1 MPTAV
6 TQQSRLSAYKRP
18 SSRPSGALQRLA
30 LAMRLRLRLP
40 GRAKL
45 KPPSIA
51 NSTQTPR
58 KYSVFPDVLWT
69 SMCALRDSADAF
81 PPLKSAVGGVLALW
95 DIAERAQHAKSE
107 TRDIA
112 LRTKA
117 ILDLIA
123 DAVPDGSD
131 IPPPML
137 QSIERFTVTL
147 DEIRCSMEDI
157 ALSGVFSR
165 AGHLKRNDD
174 KIRDIKAQLDE
185 AYRDFLTASVLRSEV
200 HQTKTQSYIL
210 KVSAETKTVLFYSRF
225 AVFLASP

>member
-1 MPTAV
+1 
-6 TQQSRLSAYKRP
+6 
-18 SSRPSGALQRLA
+18 
-30 LAMRLRLRLP
+30 MRLRLRLP

-45 KPPSIA
+45 KPPSTA

-58 KYSVFPDVLWT
+58 KNSVFSDVLWT

-81 PPLKSAVGGVLALW
+81 PPLKSAVSGVLALW

-107 TRDIA
+107 ARDIA

-137 QSIERFTVTL
+137 LSIERFTVTL

-157 ALSGVFSR
+157 ALSDVSSR
-165 AGHLKRNDD
+165 AGHLNRNDA

-200 HQTKTQSYIL
+200 VQTQIQSYIL
-210 KVSAETKTVLFYSRF
+210 KVSAETATVLFYSRLTF
-225 AVFLASP
+225 FLASP